1 MAEVQPLK
9 TLRYEQS
16 VVGPLDGVIAPPYD
30 VIDEELRAEL
40 VAKSPYNVV
49 EQRLGV

>member
-1 MAEVQPLK
+1 MAEIKPLR

-30 VIDEELRAEL
+30 VIDDELRAEL
-40 VAKSPYNVV
+40 VA
-49 EQRLGV
+49 R